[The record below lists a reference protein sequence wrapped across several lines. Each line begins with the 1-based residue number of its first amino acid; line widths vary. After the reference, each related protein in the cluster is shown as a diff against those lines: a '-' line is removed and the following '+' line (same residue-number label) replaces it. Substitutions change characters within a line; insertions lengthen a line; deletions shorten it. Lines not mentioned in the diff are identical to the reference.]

1 MANMGRPALVY
12 RPSALGE
19 ILKAAREY
27 SVNENRRTK
36 IALSKFLGMTT
47 ARMTAIEDGVS
58 RISLNDA
65 LDWCEA
71 SEDRLTRQ
79 AVLHI
84 FGVSRL
90 PTDPRLIE
98 KIEQQLV
105 NYIDQAQK
113 GITAAQELLKFS
125 KDMRPGRKL
134 DERQINEIKERAGQ
148 IDDTY
153 QSAECVLMSIEMNWG
168 VSWVDVQNAWTS
180 EALVDQVAVSSVD
193 RLISIEREK
202 VFG

>member
-1 MANMGRPALVY
+1 MGNKERPALVY
-12 RPSALGE
+12 RPSSLGE

-27 SVNENRRTK
+27 SVNENIRTK
-36 IALSKFLGMTT
+36 VALSKYLGMTT

-71 SEDRLTRQ
+71 CGDRLSKQ

-84 FGVSRL
+84 FGVSRI
-90 PTDPRLIE
+90 PTDPRLIQ
-98 KIEQQLV
+98 KLEQQFV

-113 GITAAQELLKFS
+113 GIKSAQRLLEIS
-125 KDMRPGRKL
+125 KDMRPGKKL
-134 DERQINEIKERAGQ
+134 SERLINEIKECAGQ
-148 IDDTY
+148 IDDTH
-153 QSAECVLMSIEMNWG
+153 QASECVLISIEINWK
-168 VSWVDVQNAWTS
+168 VPWAEIQNAWMS
-180 EALVDQVAVSSVD
+180 EAMGDQVAVSTVD

-202 VFG
+202 VLG